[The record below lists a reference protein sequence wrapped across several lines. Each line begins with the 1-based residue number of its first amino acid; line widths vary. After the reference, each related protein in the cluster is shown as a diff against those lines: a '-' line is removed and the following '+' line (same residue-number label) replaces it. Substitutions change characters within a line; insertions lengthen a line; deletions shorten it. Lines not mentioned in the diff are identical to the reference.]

1 MSIIFLAANNTLPFW
16 LCIVIEVTTYYMW
29 SSEIHYN
36 NIICSFFVL
45 SSWQAWGGTEN
56 MAEPRRE
63 STSSLQ
69 RKKPPWLRLDIPTA
83 QMSLDEPPTFVQ
95 VPFLAEFHSQF
106 CHPWRHFVVS
116 HILTFPVIICSF
128 WCSRWRGRGSCA
140 VSACQWKPLTSS
152 PRPVISL
159 TPDGLSYNAS
169 HPSLRP

>member
-1 MSIIFLAANNTLPFW
+1 MA
-16 LCIVIEVTTYYMW
+16 VTTYYM
-29 SSEIHYN
+29 SFSETHYIN
-36 NIICSFFVL
+36 CSFSVL

-95 VPFLAEFHSQF
+95 VPFLAESYSSCLVFS
-106 CHPWRHFVVS
+106 
-116 HILTFPVIICSF
+116 LFPLIMCPFS
-128 WCSRWRGRGSCA
+128 CSRWRGRGSCA
-140 VSACQWKPLTSS
+140 VSACQWRPLTSS
-152 PRPVISL
+152 LRPAISL

-169 HPSLRP
+169 HLSLRP